1 MIRSCIDIV
10 FTMNQQHW
18 DSQRSSGSGW
28 IDCVGVKVS
37 LFFGHTERPCDK
49 RTRQKPGRSLCR
61 DRPKVGER
69 FRRDHA
75 GDSVVDGRALNR
87 HGGAE

>member
-10 FTMNQQHW
+10 CTMNQQHW
-18 DSQRSSGSGW
+18 DSQRSSGSGG
-28 IDCVGVKVS
+28 IDCGDVKVS
-37 LFFGHTERPCDK
+37 VFFGHTERPCNN
-49 RTRQKPGRSLCR
+49 RTRQKPGRPLCR
-61 DRPKVGER
+61 NRPKVGER